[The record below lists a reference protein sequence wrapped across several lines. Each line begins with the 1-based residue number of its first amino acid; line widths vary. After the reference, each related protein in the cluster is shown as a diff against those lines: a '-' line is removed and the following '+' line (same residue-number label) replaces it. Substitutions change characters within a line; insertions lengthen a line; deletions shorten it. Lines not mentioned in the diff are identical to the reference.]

1 MINKRYIFLIFRS
14 NYRKST
20 IGNFGKSNSFGDIK
34 LISLSGRI
42 KSIFG
47 RILYFF
53 KIGKFISVDGDP
65 FLRDEKN
72 SINIWFTGTSLRI
85 TKKYK
90 DFKNNYVNMDN
101 PIIDREKKLFKFMP
115 IIHNRKQIRKD
126 RKIIF
131 MGKIFFQPKKNELL
145 SQEEL
150 ISCENDLLNDFSLID
165 NLDFWK
171 RFKKQNDQSNKFEN
185 YRILKTFLREKVI
198 LKINKNFKDSFLV
211 YGENINNSH
220 IKFKKPVFD
229 LNKVKKIYEGNLC
242 LDTGSIMGSLSLY
255 PRSIQ
260 ILESGGLLL
269 QTKQIDSKH
278 IWNNLSEKIISN
290 NLDKLLADLECFLSN
305 TKKCNEVLESLENK
319 FSNSKKEIE
328 VSLKKIFFKT
338 GSK

>member
-20 IGNFGKSNSFGDIK
+20 IGNFGKSNSYGDIK

-211 YGENINNSH
+211 YGENINDSYT
-220 IKFKKPVFD
+220 KFKKPVFD

-278 IWNNLSEKIISN
+278 IWNNLSEKIISK
-290 NLDKLLADLECFLSN
+290 NLEKLLADLESFLSN
-305 TKKCNEVLESLENK
+305 TKKCNEALELLENK
-319 FSNSKKEIE
+319 FTTSKKEIE
-328 VSLKKIFFKT
+328 HSLKKIFF
-338 GSK
+338 

>member
-20 IGNFGKSNSFGDIK
+20 IGNFGKSNSYGDIK

-65 FLRDEKN
+65 ILRDEKN

-131 MGKIFFQPKKNELL
+131 MGKIFFQPKENDLL
-145 SQEEL
+145 SKEEL

-171 RFKKQNDQSNKFEN
+171 KFKKQNNQTDKFEN

-198 LKINKNFKDSFLV
+198 LEINKNFKDSFLI
-211 YGENINNSH
+211 YGENINDSF

-290 NLDKLLADLECFLSN
+290 NLEKLLADLESFLSN
-305 TKKCNEVLESLENK
+305 TKKCNEALELLENK
-319 FSNSKKEIE
+319 FTTSKKEIE
-328 VSLKKIFFKT
+328 HSLKKIFF
-338 GSK
+338 

>member
-20 IGNFGKSNSFGDIK
+20 IGNFGKSNSYGDIK

-65 FLRDEKN
+65 FLWDEKN

-101 PIIDREKKLFKFMP
+101 PIIDREKKIFRLMP
-115 IIHNRKQIRKD
+115 IIHNRNQIRKD

-131 MGKIFFQPKKNELL
+131 MGKIFFQPKENDLL
-145 SQEEL
+145 SKEEL

-171 RFKKQNDQSNKFEN
+171 KFKKQNNQTDKFEN

-198 LKINKNFKDSFLV
+198 LEINKNFKDSFLI
-211 YGENINNSH
+211 YGENINDSF

-290 NLDKLLADLECFLSN
+290 NLEKLLADLESFLSN
-305 TKKCNEVLESLENK
+305 TKKCNEALELLENK
-319 FSNSKKEIE
+319 FTTSKKEIE
-328 VSLKKIFFKT
+328 HSLKKIFF
-338 GSK
+338 

>member
-20 IGNFGKSNSFGDIK
+20 IGNFGKSNSYGDIK

-101 PIIDREKKLFKFMP
+101 PIIDREKKIFRLMP
-115 IIHNRKQIRKD
+115 IIHNRNQIRKD

-131 MGKIFFQPKKNELL
+131 MGKIFFQPKENDLL
-145 SQEEL
+145 SKEEL

-171 RFKKQNDQSNKFEN
+171 KFKKQNNQTDKFEN

-198 LKINKNFKDSFLV
+198 LEINKNFKDSFLI
-211 YGENINNSH
+211 YGENINDSF

-290 NLDKLLADLECFLSN
+290 NLEKLLADLESFLSN
-305 TKKCNEVLESLENK
+305 TKKCNEALELLENK
-319 FSNSKKEIE
+319 FTTSKKEIE
-328 VSLKKIFFKT
+328 HSLKKIFF
-338 GSK
+338 

>member
-20 IGNFGKSNSFGDIK
+20 IGNFDKSNSYGDIK

-65 FLRDEKN
+65 FLQDEKN

-101 PIIDREKKLFKFMP
+101 PIIDKEKKIFRLMP
-115 IIHNRKQIRKD
+115 IIHNRNQIRKD

-131 MGKIFFQPKKNELL
+131 MGKIFFQPKENDLL
-145 SQEEL
+145 SKEEL

-171 RFKKQNDQSNKFEN
+171 RFKKQTNQTDKFEN

-198 LKINKNFKDSFLV
+198 LEINKNFKDSFLV
-211 YGENINNSH
+211 YGENINDSY

-269 QTKQIDSKH
+269 QTKQVDSKH

-290 NLDKLLADLECFLSN
+290 NLEKLLTDLESFLSN
-305 TKKCNEVLESLENK
+305 TKKCNAALELLENK
-319 FSNSKKEIE
+319 FTTSKKEIE
-328 VSLKKIFFKT
+328 HSLKKIFF
-338 GSK
+338 

>member
-150 ISCENDLLNDFSLID
+150 ISCENDLLNDFSFID

-171 RFKKQNDQSNKFEN
+171 RFKKQNNQTDKFEN

-198 LKINKNFKDSFLV
+198 LEINKNFKDSFLV
-211 YGENINNSH
+211 YGENINDSYT
-220 IKFKKPVFD
+220 KFKKPVFD

-290 NLDKLLADLECFLSN
+290 NLEKLLADLESFLSN
-305 TKKCNEVLESLENK
+305 TKKCNEALELLENK
-319 FSNSKKEIE
+319 FTTSKKEIE
-328 VSLKKIFFKT
+328 HSLKKIFF
-338 GSK
+338 